1 VFKESINLIG
11 TEIVY
16 LDFDNIIS
24 TSRTTTLG
32 QSLYPDIALYF
43 SSYYIHIY
51 VMCIQ
56 FHNDSFDVLTVDYKL
71 AWDCAGYVTIKLT
84 DRNMK
89 DKVLLLLR

>member
-1 VFKESINLIG
+1 
-11 TEIVY
+11 
-16 LDFDNIIS
+16 
-24 TSRTTTLG
+24 
-32 QSLYPDIALYF
+32 
-43 SSYYIHIY
+43 
-51 VMCIQ
+51 MCIQ